1 MKKKIIIGVIAAVVL
16 VCGGFAVYLNS
27 EGYEYKATHLP
38 ANTFIN
44 GVDCS
49 ELTEKEAISELTN
62 AWNKKS
68 FTVTRNGKKVAKF
81 PLKELEYE
89 IDGDIEEFIGTN
101 FFSVLSNH
109 SGSDKKEHK
118 ISMKI
123 KDTAALN
130 KKIIKDKFLLI
141 PYKVMTKD
149 AYVDMSDTKFKLVKE
164 VYGDNV
170 DKEKVAKKIDSL
182 IEKGEFKF
190 EFEPKK
196 YIDKPELKLGD
207 KALKEEQ
214 KFDKENYSQKFVYEK
229 YNGEYRIM
237 PKDIKK
243 MRPVDAN
250 GKATIDKKA
259 IKKFMNDTLAWQV
272 NTQYFD
278 RKFKSTD
285 QGTITVYG
293 GTYGYVL
300 DKDKEAKKLAE
311 DLEANKDFTRKPVF
325 SQTPYYTGKDKK
337 DGRGDIG
344 DSYAEVSIGSQSLWL
359 YIKGKRVMSTSVT
372 TGRSGND
379 TEKGVYYIEYKQKGA
394 TLTGA
399 DYSSPVTYW
408 MPFNGNQGCHDAPW
422 RGDFGSAGYTSSGS
436 HGCVNMPY
444 YAAAEMFSKV
454 EKGFPVVVH

>member
-1 MKKKIIIGVIAAVVL
+1 
-16 VCGGFAVYLNS
+16 
-27 EGYEYKATHLP
+27 
-38 ANTFIN
+38 
-44 GVDCS
+44 
-49 ELTEKEAISELTN
+49 
-62 AWNKKS
+62 
-68 FTVTRNGKKVAKF
+68 
-81 PLKELEYE
+81 
-89 IDGDIEEFIGTN
+89 
-101 FFSVLSNH
+101 
-109 SGSDKKEHK
+109 
-118 ISMKI
+118 
-123 KDTAALN
+123 
-130 KKIIKDKFLLI
+130 
-141 PYKVMTKD
+141 
-149 AYVDMSDTKFKLVKE
+149 
-164 VYGDNV
+164 
-170 DKEKVAKKIDSL
+170 
-182 IEKGEFKF
+182 
-190 EFEPKK
+190 
-196 YIDKPELKLGD
+196 
-207 KALKEEQ
+207 
-214 KFDKENYSQKFVYEK
+214 
-229 YNGEYRIM
+229 M

-311 DLEANKDFTRKPVF
+311 DLQANKDFSRKPVF

-422 RGDFGSAGYTSSGS
+422 RGDFGSMGYVTSGS

-444 YAAAEMFSKV
+444 YAAQYMFSKV
-454 EKGFPVVVH
+454 EKGFPIVVH